1 MGNYV
6 IHYRMLKRLLT
17 PSFIDSDTN
26 PLAFN
31 LYKIILGVVLFVTV
45 TYSVAMLF
53 QHQFKIRYILMIL
66 ATYLVSVIAVLLLKK
81 GHTKYSAYFYI
92 LSLLFFIIAF
102 ACYAGGIQG
111 NGIRLLPALV
121 LIAGLTLG
129 RKQIIVFGFIV
140 SLSTAFLIIANH
152 FDLLAVKDP
161 IKNSDF
167 INWVYTTT
175 LVFLLCFIEYLSVGR
190 LNKAL
195 IEARDEIALRKK
207 SEDKYRQIFNSFQD
221 VYYQTDIDGKIL
233 LITPSIKDHTGFD
246 AFEVIGRNVSEFYV
260 DPEKRD
266 VFLPEIQLS
275 GKVQNYEIDFK
286 TKDGKVIKAI
296 ISSKIIYDDQGKPQI
311 IEGTIHD
318 VTQWKNAEEMLKLKN
333 EKLTEVAFLQSHIV
347 RRPVANVLGILHL
360 INMEN
365 PADPINLELIPKLAE
380 VSKDLDDVIKII
392 VQKTNEIEGMN

>member
-1 MGNYV
+1 
-6 IHYRMLKRLLT
+6 MLKKLLT

-31 LYKIILGVVLFVTV
+31 LYKIILGVLLFVTV
-45 TYSVAMLF
+45 TYSIAMLF
-53 QHQFKIRYILMIL
+53 QQQFRIRYILMIL
-66 ATYLVSVIAVLLLKK
+66 VTYLVSAIAVVLLKK
-81 GHTKYSAYFYI
+81 GYNKISAYFYI

-102 ACYAGGIQG
+102 AWFAGGIQG

-121 LIAGLTLG
+121 LIAGLTIG
-129 RKQIIVFGFIV
+129 RKEIIVFGIIV
-140 SLSTAFLIIANH
+140 SLSTVFLIIANH
-152 FDLLAVKDP
+152 FELLAVKEP
-161 IKNSDF
+161 IRNSDF

-207 SEDKYRQIFNSFQD
+207 SEEKYRQIFESFQD

-233 LITPSIKDHTGFD
+233 LITPSIKEHTGYD
-246 AFEVIGRNVSEFYV
+246 VAEIVGRNVNEFYF
-260 DPEKRD
+260 DPTKREL
-266 VFLPEIQLS
+266 FLPEIQLN

-286 TKDGKVIKAI
+286 TKFGHIINAI
-296 ISSKIIYDDQGKPQI
+296 ISSRILTDENGKPTI

-318 VTQWKNAEEMLKLKN
+318 ITQRKNAEEIIKLKN

-347 RRPVANVLGILHL
+347 RRPIANILGILHL
-360 INMEN
+360 VNKTN
-365 PADPINLELIPKLAE
+365 PADPVNLELLPKLEE
-380 VSKDLDDVIKII
+380 VSKDLDDVIKQI